1 MQTQL
6 KNFWDKGFVQTDINT
21 DLGWLSI
28 DIDYSIRITD
38 GDIDLNITKVQDS
51 RDGGA
56 DLEGLFD
63 EDMLATHLLECLGVA
78 N

>member
-28 DIDYSIRITD
+28 DIDYSIRVID
-38 GDIDLNITKVQDS
+38 GDIDLNITGVQDS
-51 RDGGA
+51 RCGGP

-63 EDMLATHLLECLGVA
+63 EDMLATHLLECLGVTS
-78 N
+78 

>member
-28 DIDYSIRITD
+28 DIDYSIRIID
-38 GDIDLNITKVQDS
+38 GDIDLDITKVQDS

>member
-28 DIDYSIRITD
+28 DIDYSIRIID

>member
-21 DLGWLSI
+21 DLGWISI
-28 DIDYSIRITD
+28 DIDYAIRITD
-38 GDIDLNITKVQDS
+38 GDIDLRITGIQDS
-51 RDGGA
+51 RNNCTDLA
-56 DLEGLFD
+56 DLFD
-63 EDMLATHLLECLGVA
+63 EDNIHQHVLECLGIV

>member
-28 DIDYSIRITD
+28 DIDYDIRITD
-38 GDIDLNITKVQDS
+38 GDIDLRITAIQDS
-51 RDGGA
+51 RDGGP
-56 DLEGLFD
+56 DLVDLFD
-63 EDMLATHLLECLGVA
+63 EDNIHQHVLECLGVVS
-78 N
+78 

>member
-28 DIDYSIRITD
+28 DIDYSIRIID
-38 GDIDLNITKVQDS
+38 GDIDLNITAVQES
-51 RDGGA
+51 RDGGL
-56 DLEGLFD
+56 DLVGLFD
-63 EDMLATHLLECLGVA
+63 EDNLATHLLECLGVA
-78 N
+78 S

>member
-28 DIDYSIRITD
+28 DIDYSIRIID
-38 GDIDLNITKVQDS
+38 GDIDLNISAVKES
-51 RDGGA
+51 RDGGL

-63 EDMLATHLLECLGVA
+63 EDILATHLLECLGVA